1 MYDPTSER
9 GSLKYNAEGPALEA
23 PLQQPETS
31 GKRSSSLLIQKA
43 PVCVTPLTGARNN
56 SFKISGIVVTPVPAT
71 RFPKLGV

>member
-1 MYDPTSER
+1 MPDPTLER
-9 GSLKYNAEGPALEA
+9 GLYKYNAEGPALEEW
-23 PLQQPETS
+23 LKLPEKI

>member
-1 MYDPTSER
+1 MLAQTLER
-9 GSLKYNAEGPALEA
+9 GPLKLNAEGPAPEA
-23 PLQQPETS
+23 PLQLPETT

-71 RFPKLGV
+71 RFPKFAV